1 MSATQGPLVILSGPS
16 GAGKSTV
23 LRRLLGTDA
32 LHLHLSVSA
41 TTRAPRGQERHG
53 VDYHFW
59 TRQRF
64 DAAVRAGA
72 LLEWAEV
79 WGKCYGTL
87 RSEVEPYRERGD
99 GVVLDIDVQG
109 AAQVRRKCPEA
120 VTVFLRTS
128 SLDEYERRL
137 RMRHTEDEP
146 SIQRRLAGARAELAH
161 AGEYDHQVIN
171 DDLEAA
177 VADLYAIV
185 AAQFRPETKEK

>member
-1 MSATQGPLVILSGPS
+1 MGI
-16 GAGKSTV
+16 
-23 LRRLLGTDA
+23 DD

-41 TTRAPRGQERHG
+41 TTRAPRAKERDG

-59 TRQRF
+59 TREHF
-64 DAAVRAGA
+64 DAEVRAGA
-72 LLEWAEV
+72 FLEWAEV

-87 RSEVEPYRERGD
+87 RSEVEPYRERGE

-109 AAQVRRKCPEA
+109 AAQVRRRCPDA

-137 RMRHTEDEP
+137 RKRHTEDEP

-177 VADLYAIV
+177 VADLRAIV
-185 AAQFRPETKEK
+185 AGLFRPQTKEK